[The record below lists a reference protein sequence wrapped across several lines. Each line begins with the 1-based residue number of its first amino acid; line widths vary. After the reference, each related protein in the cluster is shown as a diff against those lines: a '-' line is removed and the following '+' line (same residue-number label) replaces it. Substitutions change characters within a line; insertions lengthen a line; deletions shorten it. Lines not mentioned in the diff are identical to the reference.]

1 MKPGKIIGRIL
12 LFIFIAGVFA
22 ILGRIFMMDDNG
34 SLTKI
39 TPTESAKEAFASLG
53 KEAFATHKFRASI
66 APDGYYSAHSMV
78 YNRSQRELQLTAR
91 YNESIYKYMD
101 VADGRDFYWELR
113 DEEGNTI
120 SRGTVAEE
128 EQKYFY
134 RHFRLVFSDVTVEE
148 GEALYLFLCCDA
160 VDYPKAETI
169 GFPVHQ
175 ADQEW
180 KAYKLDGEERA
191 ALS

>member
-66 APDGYYSAHSMV
+66 APDGYFSAHSMV

-101 VADGRDFYWELR
+101 VADSGL
-113 DEEGNTI
+113 
-120 SRGTVAEE
+120 
-128 EQKYFY
+128 
-134 RHFRLVFSDVTVEE
+134 DVHITTAQSEDGKSQVP
-148 GEALYLFLCCDA
+148 ALTA
-160 VDYPKAETI
+160 NIPIKSM
-169 GFPVHQ
+169 
-175 ADQEW
+175 
-180 KAYKLDGEERA
+180 KKR
-191 ALS
+191 